1 MRTVR
6 NWVVVLLAMIAAAAA
21 PAGPLSAQTAA
32 TGGRWAE
39 VKCDIKPGHFLVNSG
54 LLYLKSASTAKFEEQ
69 KQKDLRDAQRV
80 LNQAVTTGGQEKN
93 PAAWYYLGRY
103 YILVNDAVGVDSAF
117 TRAEALKPACK
128 DDIAGWRRVVW
139 VPAFNAGVAAWQA
152 NNNDSAI
159 VSFKRASALLPDEP
173 TSSKYLAT
181 LYFNV
186 GQTDSAVV
194 YFRRSADIAKKDPKF
209 AQDYKDALYNLARIE
224 QSREHWAQAG
234 AAYQE
239 YLTKYPND
247 PEVLASMGTVYM
259 QTGKKD
265 SAFVVYRQV
274 VAQADSMGYY
284 TLYRVG
290 AAIGQSVPEEPDTA
304 VAGGNCR
311 NTARSARPPLTAA
324 RIRARCDSVTKG
336 MANEYFTN
344 SQEAYTLSAQALD
357 ASLKLNPYYRETLIH
372 RANTAL
378 GMRDSVTA
386 LEMARRLIGV
396 DPMSKQSIK
405 MMAYAQQANG
415 KVDSTLHYLRLHDS
429 TLVADVTISLFDSTD
444 TGRDLKGLVTNGRPA
459 ATPPLTFVFEF
470 LNNKGDVVAT
480 QTVQVPPIQ
489 PAQSTPVEV
498 QATGAGIVAWRY
510 RKQ

>member
-1 MRTVR
+1 VNVRTVR
-6 NWVVVLLAMIAAAAA
+6 NLVVVSLAMIAT
-21 PAGPLSAQTAA
+21 PLSAQTS
-32 TGGRWAE
+32 TKWPE

-54 LLYLKSASTAKFEEQ
+54 LLYLKSAHEGRYPDQ

-80 LNQAVTTGGQEKN
+80 LNQALTTGGQEKN

-103 YILVNDAVGVDSAF
+103 YVLVNDAPGVDSAF

-128 DDIAGWRRVVW
+128 DDIAGWRRVLW
-139 VPAFNAGVAAWQA
+139 VAAFNAGVAAWQA
-152 NNNDSAI
+152 NSNDSAI
-159 VSFKRASALLPDEP
+159 AAFRRASALLPDEP
-173 TSSKYLAT
+173 TSTKYLAT
-181 LYFNV
+181 LYFNA
-186 GQTDSAVV
+186 GQTDSAVA

-224 QSREHWAQAG
+224 QSQEHWAPAG
-234 AAYQE
+234 AAYHE
-239 YLTKYPND
+239 YLTAYPND
-247 PEVLASMGTVYM
+247 PEVLASLGTVYM

-265 SAFVVYRQV
+265 SAFATYRQV
-274 VAQADSMGYY
+274 VAKGDSMGYY

-304 VAGGNCR
+304 GAGGSCR
-311 NTARSARPPLTAA
+311 NTARSVRPPLTAA

-336 MANEYFTN
+336 MANEYFN
-344 SQEAYTLSAQALD
+344 SSKEAYVLSAQALD

-386 LEMARRLIGV
+386 LAMARRLIAV
-396 DPMSKQSIK
+396 DPMNKQAIK

-444 TGRDLKGLVTNGRPA
+444 TGRDLKGLVTNSRPA
-459 ATPPLTFVFEF
+459 ASPAMTFVFEF
-470 LNNKGDVVAT
+470 LNNKGDVVTT
-480 QTVQVPPIQ
+480 QTVQVPAIQ
-489 PAQSTPVEV
+489 PAQSAPIEA

-510 RKQ
+510 RRQ

>member
-6 NWVVVLLAMIAAAAA
+6 NLIVVMLATLAA
-21 PAGPLSAQTAA
+21 PTSAQSA
-32 TGGRWAE
+32 RWAE
-39 VKCDIKPGHFLVNSG
+39 AKCDLKPGHFLVNSG
-54 LLYLKSASTAKFEEQ
+54 LLYLKSASNAKFDDQ

-80 LNQAVTTGGQEKN
+80 LTQAVTTGGQEKN

-103 YILVNDAVGVDSAF
+103 YILTNDAPGLDTAF
-117 TRAEALKPACK
+117 GRAEELKPACK
-128 DDIAGWRRVVW
+128 DDIAGWRRIMW
-139 VPAFNAGVAAWQA
+139 VPVFNAGVAAWQA
-152 NNNDSAI
+152 NNTDSAI
-159 VSFKRASALLPDEP
+159 ASFRRSSALLPDEP
-173 TSSKYLAT
+173 TSTKYLAT
-181 LYFNV
+181 LFFNA
-186 GQTDSAVV
+186 GQVDSSVA

-224 QSREHWAQAG
+224 QNQEHWDKAG

-239 YLTKYPND
+239 YLTQYPND

-265 SAFVVYRQV
+265 SAFATYRQV
-274 VAQADSMGYY
+274 VAKGDSMGYY

-304 VAGGNCR
+304 AAGGSCR
-311 NTARSARPPLTAA
+311 NTARSARPALTAA

-336 MANEYFTN
+336 MANEYFAN
-344 SQEAYTLSAQALD
+344 SKEAYVLSAQALD
-357 ASLKLNPYYRETLIH
+357 ASLKLNPYYREALIH

-386 LEMARRLIGV
+386 LEMSRRLVGV
-396 DPMSKQSIK
+396 DPLNKQSIK

-429 TLVADVTISLFDSTD
+429 TLVADVTISQFDSTE
-444 TGRDLKGLVTNGRPA
+444 TGQNLKGLVTNPRPGA
-459 ATPPLTFVFEF
+459 SPALTLVIEF
-470 LNNKGDVVAT
+470 LNNRGDVAAT
-480 QTVQVPPIQ
+480 QTVQVPPIE
-489 PAQSTPVEV
+489 PGQSAPIDV
-498 QATGAGIVAWRY
+498 QATGPGIVAWRY
-510 RKQ
+510 RRQ